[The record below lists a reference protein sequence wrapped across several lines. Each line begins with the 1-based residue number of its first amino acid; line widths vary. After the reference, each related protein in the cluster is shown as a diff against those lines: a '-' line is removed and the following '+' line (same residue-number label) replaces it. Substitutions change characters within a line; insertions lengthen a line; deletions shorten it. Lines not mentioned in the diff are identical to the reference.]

1 MLVEPPPDRS
11 LHWIAH
17 QLRDHLEHLRVAI
30 EGVEITG
37 AARQQLIAH
46 IAQEESESLKALD
59 AIPPGD
65 VTDQVRKL
73 RFHVQAVHDIAIGR
87 EISPRLGLEMLCHF
101 EEEHGTFF
109 GDIDPGSLRAPDPP
123 GQDPGRPAPGFTVGS
138 LIAEGEAA

>member
-1 MLVEPPPDRS
+1 MLVEPPPNRS
-11 LHWIAH
+11 LHWVAH

-37 AARQQLIAH
+37 AAREQLMAH

-59 AIPPGD
+59 AIPSGE

-73 RFHVQAVHDIAIGR
+73 RFHVQAVHDIATGN

-101 EEEHGTFF
+101 EEEHAIFF
-109 GDIDPGSLRAPDPP
+109 GDIDPGSLRVADPP
-123 GQDPGRPAPGFTVGS
+123 GQDRGRPAPSFTVGS
-138 LIAEGEAA
+138 LISEEGLA

>member
-1 MLVEPPPDRS
+1 MLVEPPPERS

-37 AARQQLIAH
+37 AARRQLMAH

-59 AIPPGD
+59 AIPPAE

-73 RFHVQAVHDIAIGR
+73 RFHVQAVHDIATGR
-87 EISPRLGLEMLCHF
+87 EISSRLGLEMLCHF

-109 GDIDPGSLRAPDPP
+109 GDIDPGSLRVPDPP
-123 GQDPGRPAPGFTVGS
+123 GMDPARPAPGFTVGS